1 MEKAHPMEVE
11 MGEKTPVRV
20 EETRRRVEKMVVEE
34 SGQASGVFRN
44 MAGKARGG
52 WDRMRKMLEGK

>member
-1 MEKAHPMEVE
+1 